1 MQVEKAKQCLE
12 LARNQFNESIDAS
25 IRASKE
31 CADILYGDTW
41 ESSTEKNRAKA
52 VAKVKETREHM
63 KLSAEVFKVVK
74 AYVEAEFNMDDEPI
88 TPPGPEDMPG
98 ADVSPFLTDKE
109 LANSLNS

>member
-25 IRASKE
+25 IRARK
-31 CADILYGDTW
+31 AW

-109 LANSLNS
+109 LANSLNK